1 MGTEL
6 QHDAAIPAQ
15 THHRRPRHLA
25 EKFEGYIGIVMVVA
39 IVVLLAGLLV
49 GVVNTGSTPSWM
61 R

>member
-6 QHDAAIPAQ
+6 QSDGAFTPE

-25 EKFEGYIGIVMVVA
+25 EKFEGYIGGVMVLA
-39 IVVLLAGLLV
+39 IIVLFAALLF
-49 GVVNTGSTPSWM
+49 GIANTGSTPTWM